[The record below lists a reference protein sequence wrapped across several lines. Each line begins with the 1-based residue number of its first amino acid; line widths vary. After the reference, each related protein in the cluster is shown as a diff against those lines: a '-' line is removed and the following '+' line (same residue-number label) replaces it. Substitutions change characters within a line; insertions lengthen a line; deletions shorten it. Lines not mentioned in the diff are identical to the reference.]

1 MRKPIDGAPEQFG
14 GSGYA
19 FADVCVSMAVKI
31 KRERPDQRR
40 HHRVTAPLFVRVDG
54 HQLRATDWSLGGL
67 RLVDYP
73 GELPVPGSEKS
84 FQLMLPFQGFDVSFD
99 IKAEVVRT
107 DPAAKMFA
115 VRYTEIGERER
126 ELMQHFV
133 EELVRGS
140 MSDVEDT
147 IQRIDMPVTPAKLEP
162 DSKAIPAGMPVR
174 RFPVK
179 TAVMTSI
186 YGVAG
191 LIIFGYAGLLS
202 YTNFFRMEVPTAVIS
217 APVETVTAQADG
229 QVQWTNLKP
238 GDPVRAGDVV
248 VNLVDN
254 QLEREIEIAD
264 IAVQEQKAKLVFL
277 KKRQVDELDKIRTF
291 ANIDLKTVKQGKVEV
306 EGLLEQ
312 LTLAGQQLARTKE
325 LHGKGYATETKLD
338 EAQKQVITLK
348 SQVEQRRLELSSK
361 VELASENVGKR
372 LFTGTSVLGQ
382 SEDIE
387 AQVGLAEDQIRLAQK
402 RHQSFQKQRQ
412 RASVTAPFDGVIL
425 ELPRIDRGSV
435 RKGDVIAI
443 IEQRKNRQVTA
454 FLNQDEILKVGL
466 GDEALLFLPALGET
480 VKGHVSKIDRTSGF
494 IREQDMRQNPGYGW
508 RGPTDRSAKIT
519 IDFDDTTKIA
529 DSDRYRS
536 GLPVVVVF
544 EQRSTNS
551 LLTTLKKK
559 FQMAM

>member
-1 MRKPIDGAPEQFG
+1 
-14 GSGYA
+14 
-19 FADVCVSMAVKI
+19 MAVKI

-67 RLVDYP
+67 RLDNLPADMPEP
-73 GELPVPGSEKS
+73 GAEKAL
-84 FQLMLPFQGFDVSFD
+84 QLMLPFQGFDVSFD
-99 IKAEVVRT
+99 IKAEVVRV
-107 DPAAKMFA
+107 DQASKMVAF
-115 VRYTEIGERER
+115 RYTEIGERER
-126 ELMQHFV
+126 ELMQHFI

-147 IQRIDMPVTPAKLEP
+147 IQRIDVPVTPAKLEP
-162 DSKAIPAGMPVR
+162 DSKAVPAGMPVR
-174 RFPVK
+174 RWPMK
-179 TAVMTSI
+179 TAIMTSV

-191 LIIFGYAGLLS
+191 LVIFGYAGLLG

-229 QVQWTNLKP
+229 EVAWTNLKP
-238 GDPVRAGDVV
+238 GDPVKAGDVV

-264 IAVQEQKAKLVFL
+264 IAVQEQKAKLAFL
-277 KKRQVDELDKIRTF
+277 KKRHADELDKIRSF
-291 ANIDLKTVKQGKVEV
+291 ANVDMKSVKQGKVEV
-306 EGLLEQ
+306 EGLLDQ
-312 LTLAGQQLARTKE
+312 LSLAEAQLARTKE
-325 LHGKGYATETKLD
+325 LHGKGFATETKLD

-361 VELASENVGKR
+361 VELAGENFGKR
-372 LFTGTSVLGQ
+372 LFTGNSVLGQ
-382 SEDIE
+382 SEDLE
-387 AQVGLAEDQIRLAQK
+387 AQVGLAEDEIKLAQK
-402 RHQSFQKQRQ
+402 RHQSYMKQRQ
-412 RASVTAPFDGVIL
+412 RSAVTAPFDGVIL
-425 ELPRIDRGSV
+425 ELPRIDKGSV

-454 FLNQDEILKVGL
+454 FLNQEEILKVGL
-466 GDEALLFLPALGET
+466 GDEAILFLPALGET
-480 VKGHVSKIDRTSGF
+480 VKGRVTKIDRTSGF

-519 IDFDDTTKIA
+519 IDFDDAKKIA

-559 FQMAM
+559 FTIAM